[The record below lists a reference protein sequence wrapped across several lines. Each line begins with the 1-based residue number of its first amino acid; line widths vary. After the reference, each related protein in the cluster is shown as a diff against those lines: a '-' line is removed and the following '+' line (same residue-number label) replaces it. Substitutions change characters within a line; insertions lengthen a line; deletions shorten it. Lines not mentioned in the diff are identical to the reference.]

1 MVIGLVVVQ
10 LIVIVLIGINVY
22 ENRYTASIA
31 LIPRESLSF
40 PEDSDLQHFYE
51 LNPDYQGQ
59 VFIPTWLSYTP
70 EITINADTLNERFNY
85 TTEKPEGTFR
95 VIALGDSW
103 TYGMFMN
110 TENNYS
116 EVLEDL
122 LNNEL
127 DCDTIMK
134 FEVVNLGVPS
144 YDIRYAVERFR
155 MRGMKY
161 SPDLVLWHLIENDF
175 QEINEFLKPRTK
187 RLAEQASAEGGDS
200 DGRRGSWR
208 EFTKPPDE
216 LEFGIWQ
223 RAVRDQFKEY
233 GEEGVAQYQ
242 EEALSLI
249 NEYYQ
254 GPLVVFSLIHES
266 KIEDKYRPIIGRFV
280 ASRANTYFYESELR
294 LRPDGVL
301 PDWHPNTKGHK
312 MIAYELLR
320 YVTQKNLMPC
330 DPGFETIKLL
340 ITK

>member
-1 MVIGLVVVQ
+1 MERKRVIWVSIILLE
-10 LIVIVLIGINVY
+10 LIVLAFLGLKVY
-22 ENRYTASIA
+22 TNRYAASIT
-31 LIPRESLSF
+31 LIPKESFSS

-51 LNPDYQGQ
+51 LNPDYQGEIF
-59 VFIPTWLSYTP
+59 VPPWLSYTP

-85 TTEKPEGTFR
+85 TTGKPEGTFR
-95 VIALGDSW
+95 IIVLGDSW

-127 DCDTIMK
+127 DCKTIRK
-134 FEVVNLGVPS
+134 FEVINLGVPS

-155 MRGMKY
+155 LRGAKY
-161 SPDLVLWHLIENDF
+161 NPDLVLWHLIENDF

-187 RLAEQASAEGGDS
+187 WLAEQASVEGGDS

-216 LEFGIWQ
+216 LEFEIWQ
-223 RAVRDQFKEY
+223 RAVRDQFEEY

-242 EEALSLI
+242 EEALRLI

-266 KIEDKYRPIIGRFV
+266 KIEDKYKPIVERFV
-280 ASRANTYFYESELR
+280 ASRANTYFYESELS

-301 PDWHPNTKGHK
+301 PDWHPNIGGHT
-312 MIAYELLR
+312 MIAHELLR
-320 YVTQKNLMPC
+320 YVTENNLVPC
-330 DPGFETIKLL
+330 DQVLKQ
-340 ITK
+340 